1 MARFFPSPRPLSQK
15 ERELSPFSLREK
27 DLHYEVTA
35 FFRINLPTSSVVEKD
50 HKIQVKVKKA
60 EPPVFLCLL
69 LLDFIT

>member
-1 MARFFPSPRPLSQK
+1 MRGQDF
-15 ERELSPFSLREK
+15 
-27 DLHYEVTA
+27 HYDVTA
-35 FFRINLPTSSVVEKD
+35 FFRKNLSASSVVEED